1 LVPSPGALKRP
12 IALAGVQAS
21 DRVPLRSKYRPLLA
35 DERIRKWVDYV
46 ARGSAITAEVYL
58 RRLGRVCD
66 DKVILPSELLNKDE
80 ESLWNFLNDL
90 ISEMEIKAKAGGYI
104 QSILKAIKSW
114 LSFNGIEL
122 RRKLKVRG
130 ANDTPTLRE
139 NQPITASLLR
149 QLYSASSLKVKCI
162 ISLLAGSGIRP
173 EVIGNHD
180 GSDGLRL
187 GDIPELEI
195 EEGRVK
201 FTKTP
206 PMLIVRQELSKARH
220 QYFTFITKEG
230 CEFLSHYLVGRMRAG
245 EVLTPASPLIS
256 PDVTKGAMRPFVKA
270 WQVGRLVRKRLEQ
283 CSIKARTYDL
293 RTRFDTQLMLA
304 ESHGR
309 MLRDYRVFFMGHKGD
324 IEHRYTVNRR
334 NLPYEVVE
342 DMREAFQKSQRY
354 LCSSSS
360 SSGSGEEGED
370 AVGLRE
376 RAYRQLLMLAGF
388 TDKEIDDQRL
398 LDLKDEQLVSKIK
411 ERLKPIAPA
420 VEQVGSSSRQQK
432 LIAITDLEKY
442 LDEGYRCEYVIE
454 SMGKAIVSLPQRVV
468 RA

>member
-1 LVPSPGALKRP
+1 LGSNPLKGPANQIIVQSSAGA
-12 IALAGVQAS
+12 AHH
-21 DRVPLRSKYRPLLA
+21 SKYIHLLE
-35 DERIRKWVDYV
+35 DERVKKWMDYV
-46 ARGSAITAEVYL
+46 SRGSSITAQVYF
-58 RRLGRVCD
+58 RRVGRVCTD
-66 DKVILPSELLNKDE
+66 NKILPSDLLNKDE
-80 ESLWNFLNDL
+80 ESLWNFINDL
-90 ISEMEIKAKAGGYI
+90 VSEMEIKGKAGGYI
-104 QSILKAIKSW
+104 QSTLKAIKSW
-114 LSFNGIEL
+114 LSFNGIEVK
-122 RRKLKVRG
+122 RRVKIKGL
-130 ANDTPTLRE
+130 NDTPTLRD
-139 NQPITASLLR
+139 NQPITSSLLR
-149 QLYSASSLKVKCI
+149 QLYQVSPLKVKCI
-162 ISLLAGSGIRP
+162 IALLAGSGVRP
-173 EVIGNHD
+173 EVIGKDD

-195 EEGRVK
+195 QDGKVRFIK
-201 FTKTP
+201 IP
-206 PMLIVRQELSKARH
+206 PMLIVRQELSKAGH

-230 CEFLSHYLVGRMRAG
+230 CEYLSHYLVERMKAG
-245 EVLTPASPLIS
+245 EILTPASSLIA
-256 PDVTKGAMRPFVKA
+256 PDVVKGSVKPFMMTRKL
-270 WQVGRLVRKRLEQ
+270 GCLVRKRIRQ
-283 CSIKARTYDL
+283 CGIKARPYDL

-354 LCSSSS
+354 LSS
-360 SSGSGEEGED
+360 EEIGED
-370 AVGLRE
+370 SEGLRE

-388 TDKEIDDQRL
+388 TDKEIDEQRL
-398 LDLKDEQLVSKIK
+398 LDLKDEQLAARIK

-432 LIAITDLEKY
+432 LVPITDLEKY

-454 SMGKAIVSLPQRVV
+454 SMGKAIVSLPREIG

>member
-1 LVPSPGALKRP
+1 
-12 IALAGVQAS
+12 
-21 DRVPLRSKYRPLLA
+21 
-35 DERIRKWVDYV
+35 
-46 ARGSAITAEVYL
+46 
-58 RRLGRVCD
+58 
-66 DKVILPSELLNKDE
+66 
-80 ESLWNFLNDL
+80 
-90 ISEMEIKAKAGGYI
+90 
-104 QSILKAIKSW
+104 
-114 LSFNGIEL
+114 
-122 RRKLKVRG
+122 VRG

-139 NQPITASLLR
+139 NQPITAFLLR

-220 QYFTFITKEG
+220 QYFTFITREG

-245 EVLTPASPLIS
+245 EILTPASPLIA
-256 PDVTKGAMRPFVKA
+256 PDVTKGAVKPFVKA

-283 CSIKARTYDL
+283 CDIKARPYDL

-304 ESHGR
+304 ESHSR

-342 DMREAFQKSQRY
+342 DMREVFERSQRY
-354 LCSSSS
+354 LCSS

-370 AVGLRE
+370 AEGLRE

-388 TDKEIDDQRL
+388 TDKEIDEQRL
-398 LDLKDEQLVSKIK
+398 LDLKDEELAARMK
-411 ERLKPIAPA
+411 ERLKPPA
-420 VEQVGSSSRQQK
+420 VESKRGRQK
-432 LIAITDLEKY
+432 LIPLDELEKY
-442 LDEGYRCEYVIE
+442 LEEGWRCEHVIE
-454 SMGKAIVSLPQRVV
+454 SMGKAIVSLPESEVRV
-468 RA
+468 

>member
-1 LVPSPGALKRP
+1 LGSNPLKGPANQIIVQSSAGATHH
-12 IALAGVQAS
+12 
-21 DRVPLRSKYRPLLA
+21 SKYIHLLE
-35 DERIRKWVDYV
+35 DERVKKWMDYV
-46 ARGSAITAEVYL
+46 SRGSSITAQVYF
-58 RRLGRVCD
+58 RRVGRVCTD
-66 DKVILPSELLNKDE
+66 NGILPSDLLNKDE

-90 ISEMEIKAKAGGYI
+90 VSEMEIKGKAGGYI
-104 QSILKAIKSW
+104 QSTLKAIKSW
-114 LSFNGIEL
+114 LGFNGIEV
-122 RRKLKVRG
+122 RRKVKIKGL
-130 ANDTPTLRE
+130 NDTPTLRD
-139 NQPITASLLR
+139 NQPITSSLLR
-149 QLYSASSLKVKCI
+149 QLYQVSPLKVKCI
-162 ISLLAGSGIRP
+162 IALLAGSGVRP
-173 EVIGNHD
+173 EVIGKDD

-195 EEGRVK
+195 QDGKVRFIK
-201 FTKTP
+201 IP
-206 PMLIVRQELSKARH
+206 PMLIVRQELSKAGH

-230 CEFLSHYLVGRMRAG
+230 CEYLSHYLVERMKAG
-245 EVLTPASPLIS
+245 EILTPASSLIA
-256 PDVTKGAMRPFVKA
+256 PDVVKGSVKPFMMTRKL
-270 WQVGRLVRKRLEQ
+270 GCLVRKRIRQ
-283 CSIKARTYDL
+283 CGIKARPYDL

-354 LCSSSS
+354 LSS
-360 SSGSGEEGED
+360 EEIGED
-370 AVGLRE
+370 SEGLRE

-388 TDKEIDDQRL
+388 TDKEIDEQRL
-398 LDLKDEQLVSKIK
+398 LDLKDEQLAARIK

-432 LIAITDLEKY
+432 LIPITDLEKY

-454 SMGKAIVSLPQRVV
+454 SMGKAIVSLPREIG

>member
-12 IALAGVQAS
+12 IALASVQAS
-21 DRVPLRSKYRPLLA
+21 DRVPLRSKYRPLLE

-58 RRLGRVCD
+58 RRLGRVCE
-66 DKVILPSELLNKDE
+66 DKGIPPSELLNKDG

-114 LSFNGIEL
+114 LSFNGVEL

-139 NQPITASLLR
+139 NQPITAFLLR
-149 QLYSASSLKVKCI
+149 QLYSTSSLKVKCI

-173 EVIGNHD
+173 EVTGNHD

-201 FTKTP
+201 FRKTP
-206 PMLIVRQELSKARH
+206 PMLIVKQELSKAGH
-220 QYFTFITKEG
+220 QYFTFITREG
-230 CEFLSHYLVGRMRAG
+230 CEFLSHYLAGRMRAG
-245 EVLTPASPLIS
+245 EVLTAASPLIA
-256 PDVTKGAMRPFVKA
+256 PDATKGATRRFVTA

-283 CSIKARTYDL
+283 CGIKARPYDL

-334 NLPYEVVE
+334 NPPYEVLG
-342 DMREAFQKSQRY
+342 DMREAFQRSQVTSPAPSQAKKRAKI
-354 LCSSSS
+354 LRDSWK
-360 SSGSGEEGED
+360 
-370 AVGLRE
+370 GL
-376 RAYRQLLMLAGF
+376 
-388 TDKEIDDQRL
+388 T
-398 LDLKDEQLVSKIK
+398 
-411 ERLKPIAPA
+411 
-420 VEQVGSSSRQQK
+420 GSSSRST
-432 LIAITDLEKY
+432 LH
-442 LDEGYRCEYVIE
+442 
-454 SMGKAIVSLPQRVV
+454 
-468 RA
+468 

>member
-1 LVPSPGALKRP
+1 LAPSPGALKRP
-12 IALAGVQAS
+12 TVLTGVQAS
-21 DRVPLRSKYRPLLA
+21 DRVPLRSKYRPLLE
-35 DERIRKWVDYV
+35 DDRIRKWVDYV

-66 DKVILPSELLNKDE
+66 DKGILPSELLNKDE

-90 ISEMEIKAKAGGYI
+90 ISDMEDKAKAGGYI

-162 ISLLAGSGIRP
+162 ISLLAGSGVRP

-187 GDIPELEI
+187 GDIPELEV

-201 FTKTP
+201 FIKTP
-206 PMLIVRQELSKARH
+206 PMLIVKQELSKARH

-230 CEFLSHYLVGRMRAG
+230 CELLSNYLVGRMRAG
-245 EVLTPASPLIS
+245 EVLTPASPLIA

-354 LCSSSS
+354 LSS
-360 SSGSGEEGED
+360 EEIGED
-370 AVGLRE
+370 SEGLRE

-420 VEQVGSSSRQQK
+420 VEQSGGSSIQQK
-432 LIAITDLEKY
+432 LISITDLEKY
-442 LDEGYRCEYVIE
+442 LEDGYRCEYVIE
-454 SMGKAIVSLPQRVV
+454 SMGKAIVSLPQGVM

>member
-1 LVPSPGALKRP
+1 MLCTGETLRAHYHLAPSPGALKRP

-21 DRVPLRSKYRPLLA
+21 DRVPLRSKYRPLLE

-66 DKVILPSELLNKDE
+66 DKGILPSELLNKDE

-90 ISEMEIKAKAGGYI
+90 VSDMEIKAKAGGYI

-139 NQPITASLLR
+139 NQPITAFLLR

-195 EEGRVK
+195 EPPKVK
-201 FTKTP
+201 FIKTP
-206 PMLIVRQELSKARH
+206 PMLIVKQELSNADL
-220 QYFTFITKEG
+220 F
-230 CEFLSHYLVGRMRAG
+230 
-245 EVLTPASPLIS
+245 
-256 PDVTKGAMRPFVKA
+256 
-270 WQVGRLVRKRLEQ
+270 
-283 CSIKARTYDL
+283 SIICGQ
-293 RTRFDTQLMLA
+293 F
-304 ESHGR
+304 ES
-309 MLRDYRVFFMGHKGD
+309 LF
-324 IEHRYTVNRR
+324 
-334 NLPYEVVE
+334 
-342 DMREAFQKSQRY
+342 
-354 LCSSSS
+354 
-360 SSGSGEEGED
+360 
-370 AVGLRE
+370 
-376 RAYRQLLMLAGF
+376 
-388 TDKEIDDQRL
+388 
-398 LDLKDEQLVSKIK
+398 
-411 ERLKPIAPA
+411 
-420 VEQVGSSSRQQK
+420 
-432 LIAITDLEKY
+432 
-442 LDEGYRCEYVIE
+442 
-454 SMGKAIVSLPQRVV
+454 
-468 RA
+468 

>member
-12 IALAGVQAS
+12 IASACVQAS
-21 DRVPLRSKYRPLLA
+21 DRVPLRSKYRPLLEV
-35 DERIRKWVDYV
+35 DRIRKWIDYIT
-46 ARGSAITAEVYL
+46 RGSPVTAEVYL
-58 RRLGRVCD
+58 RRLGRVCE
-66 DKVILPSELLNKDE
+66 DKGILPSDLLNKDQ

-90 ISEMEIKAKAGGYI
+90 ISEMEIKGKAGGYI
-104 QSILKAIKSW
+104 QSTLKAVKSW
-114 LSFNGIEL
+114 LSFNGVEL

-149 QLYSASSLKVKCI
+149 QLYSTSPLKVKCI
-162 ISLLAGSGIRP
+162 LALLAGSGVRP

-180 GSDGLRL
+180 GSNGLRL

-201 FTKTP
+201 FRKAP
-206 PMLIVRQELSKARH
+206 PMLIVKQELSKARH

-230 CEFLSHYLVGRMRAG
+230 CEFLSHYLAGRMRAG
-245 EVLTPASPLIS
+245 EVLTPASPLIA
-256 PDVTKGAMRPFVKA
+256 PDATKGAMRRFVMA
-270 WQVGRLVRKRLEQ
+270 WQVGRLVRRRLEQ
-283 CSIKARTYDL
+283 CGIKARPYDL

-334 NLPYEVVE
+334 NLPYEVAE
-342 DMREAFQKSQRY
+342 DMREAFERSQRY
-354 LCSSSS
+354 LSSS
-360 SSGSGEEGED
+360 SSGSDDGGED
-370 AVGLRE
+370 AEGLRE
-376 RAYRQLLMLAGF
+376 RAYRQLLKLAGF
-388 TDKEIDDQRL
+388 ADKEIDEQRL
-398 LDLKDEQLVSKIK
+398 LDLKDEQLAARIK

-420 VEQVGSSSRQQK
+420 VEQVGSSIQQK
-432 LIAITDLEKY
+432 LIPITDLEKY

-454 SMGKAIVSLPQRVV
+454 SMGKAIVSLPHGGG

>member
-1 LVPSPGALKRP
+1 
-12 IALAGVQAS
+12 
-21 DRVPLRSKYRPLLA
+21 
-35 DERIRKWVDYV
+35 
-46 ARGSAITAEVYL
+46 
-58 RRLGRVCD
+58 
-66 DKVILPSELLNKDE
+66 
-80 ESLWNFLNDL
+80 
-90 ISEMEIKAKAGGYI
+90 MEIKAKAGGYI

-139 NQPITASLLR
+139 NQPITAFLLR

-187 GDIPELEI
+187 GDIPELEV
-195 EEGRVK
+195 EDGRVK

-230 CEFLSHYLVGRMRAG
+230 CELLSNYLVGRMRTG
-245 EVLTPASPLIS
+245 EVLTPASPLIA

-342 DMREAFQKSQRY
+342 DMREAFERSQRY

-360 SSGSGEEGED
+360 SSSSGSGDEGED
-370 AVGLRE
+370 AEGLRE
-376 RAYRQLLMLAGF
+376 RAYRQLLILAGF

-398 LDLKDEQLVSKIK
+398 LDLKDEQLVTKIK

-420 VEQVGSSSRQQK
+420 AEQAGGSSRQQK
-432 LIAITDLEKY
+432 LIPITDLEKY
-442 LDEGYRCEYVIE
+442 LEDGYRCEYVIE

>member
-1 LVPSPGALKRP
+1 LVPSPASLKRP
-12 IALAGVQAS
+12 IALAYVQAS
-21 DRVPLRSKYRPLLA
+21 DRVPLGSKYRPLLE
-35 DERIRKWVDYV
+35 DERVRKWVDYV

-58 RRLGRVCD
+58 RRLGRVCE
-66 DKVILPSELLNKDE
+66 DKGILPSELLNKDE

-90 ISEMEIKAKAGGYI
+90 ISEMEIKGRTGGYI
-104 QSILKAIKSW
+104 QSTLKAIKSW
-114 LSFNGIEL
+114 LSFNGIDI

-220 QYFTFITKEG
+220 QYFTFITREG

-245 EVLTPASPLIS
+245 EVLTPASPLIA
-256 PDVTKGAMRPFVKA
+256 PDVTKGAVKPFVKA

-283 CSIKARTYDL
+283 CGIKARPYDL

-304 ESHGR
+304 ESHDK
-309 MLRDYRVFFMGHKGD
+309 MLRDYRVFLMGHKGD

-334 NLPYEVVE
+334 NLSYEVVE
-342 DMREAFQKSQRY
+342 DMRGAFERSQRY

-360 SSGSGEEGED
+360 GSGDEGED
-370 AVGLRE
+370 AEGLRE

-388 TDKEIDDQRL
+388 TDKEIDEQRL
-398 LDLKDEQLVSKIK
+398 LDLKDEELAARMK
-411 ERLKPIAPA
+411 ERLKPPA
-420 VEQVGSSSRQQK
+420 VESKRGRQK
-432 LIAITDLEKY
+432 LIPLDELEKY
-442 LDEGYRCEYVIE
+442 LEEGWRCEHVIE
-454 SMGKAIVSLPQRVV
+454 SMGKAIVSLPESEVRV
-468 RA
+468 